1 MRKRPHGPR
10 YTIAPSVTEPESFHR
25 VWAQLTPSVEPSL
38 EGRLAFQSV
47 VACAVLGA

>member
-1 MRKRPHGPR
+1 MRKRPIGPR
-10 YTIAPSVTEPESFHR
+10 NTIAPSVTEPESFR
-25 VWAQLTPSVEPSL
+25 TGGARLTPSVEPSL